1 MWEFPRK
8 KEETLGNLLSWI
20 SCKVILFSQP
30 KTEYRSPMQ
39 LEHYYEPV
47 HTAYGEIPHSGCK
60 VWEAKPRSRGQEGLI
75 LPRENLSLL
84 PFWLCLSDTKA
95 PRSLHTQQVCAFP
108 SRSHWCKLGTKLP
121 LKRLHSVSSFCQIMG
136 WNLERKRK
144 PTQIYVPVS
153 PNHEFLFWWLTC
165 NHRCLHPSWIANFAL
180 H

>member
-60 VWEAKPRSRGQEGLI
+60 VWEAKPRSRGQEGQRTCLCCHSGYVWMTQRHPGACTHSKSVLFPADPTGVSWGQNSHLKDSI
-75 LPRENLSLL
+75 QFQVSAKLWDEIWKEKENPRRFMSQ
-84 PFWLCLSDTKA
+84 WA
-95 PRSLHTQQVCAFP
+95 
-108 SRSHWCKLGTKLP
+108 
-121 LKRLHSVSSFCQIMG
+121 QIM
-136 WNLERKRK
+136 
-144 PTQIYVPVS
+144 
-153 PNHEFLFWWLTC
+153 
-165 NHRCLHPSWIANFAL
+165 NFCFDG
-180 H
+180 